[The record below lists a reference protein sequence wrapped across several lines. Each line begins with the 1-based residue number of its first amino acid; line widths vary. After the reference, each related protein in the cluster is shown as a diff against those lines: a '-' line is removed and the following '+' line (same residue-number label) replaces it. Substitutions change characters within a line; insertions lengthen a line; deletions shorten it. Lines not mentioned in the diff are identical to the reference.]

1 MHHFDWTSTP
11 HGQSPPWTLSQTDSR
26 RLTMRY
32 GTAAAHSLRTVRSRR
47 QPSSIS
53 PETGGSVRRLRAA
66 PSRLD
71 TRDRSLVDLQPPWH
85 APQSTPDPTSPN
97 HITTCPWRGHKPTR
111 RPPMLLPLCRTH
123 VLACRAAPGPLPMG
137 VVIDRAASDAARTT
151 CNFPR
156 QARDTAAHPT
166 YCTPIV
172 SSAPRSTP
180 FDGCVSLAG
189 ARMAR
194 NRRAAHTHAGLTTAP
209 FGLIIAGPRSPSSAT
224 SRSLVPI
231 LL

>member
-1 MHHFDWTSTP
+1 MAHASLRLDFHTARR
-11 HGQSPPWTLSQTDSR
+11 QSPPWTLSQTDSR

-111 RPPMLLPLCRTH
+111 RPRCSSRCVALTYKRAELRPVRSRWASSLIVLRPTPHGPHATFPAKRATPPRTPRIVHPSCRAHRGLLPST
-123 VLACRAAPGPLPMG
+123 G
-137 VVIDRAASDAARTT
+137 ASRWPARV
-151 CNFPR
+151 R
-156 QARDTAAHPT
+156 RETAEQ
-166 YCTPIV
+166 
-172 SSAPRSTP
+172 
-180 FDGCVSLAG
+180 
-189 ARMAR
+189 
-194 NRRAAHTHAGLTTAP
+194 LTLTR
-209 FGLIIAGPRSPSSAT
+209 G
-224 SRSLVPI
+224 
-231 LL
+231 